1 MRRVGWSILGEN
13 PNFTEEQNKY
23 DGNKALPETLTNRTC
38 QLLHVSLPGGLL
50 LLLLLAVPHWV
61 AAETTLA
68 EMLHE
73 VRSTEVSSPGKG
85 IAKSRLPSAAELT
98 LAEKLFQ
105 RVFVGENNSE
115 LRQQWESLGFELV
128 EKTGETGPL
137 LIVREHDKGTKKYEG
152 KGFFVFSTDQESLTV
167 LQVPHSFHDAETEV
181 IALKLVAKNN
191 FRAAAWNTAP
201 AELPVH
207 SPLSADSRTPSVRD
221 YMLAFTRALMAV
233 EVDSYVVQL
242 HSFEKN
248 EVYTSNAAHADIIL
262 SGYSDKSSKAIG
274 WLGRCLK
281 KELDYKVRIFPFEVQ
296 EMGAGENV
304 LGANY
309 NAVGELM
316 QAEGSQ
322 GFVHLVMGGT
332 FREELQSYPKVQE
345 KMLTCLNR
353 E

>member
-1 MRRVGWSILGEN
+1 
-13 PNFTEEQNKY
+13 
-23 DGNKALPETLTNRTC
+23 
-38 QLLHVSLPGGLL
+38 
-50 LLLLLAVPHWV
+50 
-61 AAETTLA
+61 
-68 EMLHE
+68 
-73 VRSTEVSSPGKG
+73 
-85 IAKSRLPSAAELT
+85 
-98 LAEKLFQ
+98 
-105 RVFVGENNSE
+105 
-115 LRQQWESLGFELV
+115 
-128 EKTGETGPL
+128 
-137 LIVREHDKGTKKYEG
+137 
-152 KGFFVFSTDQESLTV
+152 
-167 LQVPHSFHDAETEV
+167 
-181 IALKLVAKNN
+181 
-191 FRAAAWNTAP
+191 
-201 AELPVH
+201 
-207 SPLSADSRTPSVRD
+207 
-221 YMLAFTRALMAV
+221 MLAFTRALMAV